1 MATAKSPTAAAAGAT
16 GATAVPLPN
25 VEVPSNDIR
34 FQIELEFI
42 QCLASP
48 AYLNF
53 LAINRYFDNPAFMN
67 YLAYLKY
74 WKQPQYAKYLVYP
87 HSLAF
92 LDMLDD
98 ERFRQ
103 MIQREDFMTL
113 VHSQQFYH
121 WQTFLNNRSG
131 VPPPSAAAA
140 ADTGASGSEQGA
152 AEFKE

>member
-1 MATAKSPTAAAAGAT
+1 MAANAHASAGVAAASSSAA
-16 GATAVPLPN
+16 LPS
-25 VEVPSNDIR
+25 VDVPSNNIR

-48 AYLNF
+48 AYLNY
-53 LAINRYFDNPAFMN
+53 LAINRYFDNPAFLN
-67 YLAYLKY
+67 YLQYLKY
-74 WKQPQYAKYLVYP
+74 WKQPQYAKYIVYP
-87 HSLAF
+87 HALAF

-121 WQTFLNNRSG
+121 WQTFLNNRME
-131 VPPPSAAAA
+131 VKVKDEDAAPS
-140 ADTGASGSEQGA
+140 SS
-152 AEFKE
+152 